1 MLKDSDT
8 EKFKEK
14 KMHFSYNEYKQKVK
28 KHSYKDLTVFVS
40 VLVVGILIFLGCA
53 KIFSPSVDV
62 GIAGNDEFSEFDD
75 DGGYSSAV
83 DSRLKNLKSE
93 DEGDLRDDD
102 NMFSPEL
109 DEKVILPKQKKKT
122 SGEMEL
128 EMQNAKEQQK
138 AQEQAQLPNNKKE
151 EESPV
156 TKAPTTTETA
166 PTTHQAASSRVVV
179 GHYATERQAEVA
191 KSIIQDAGIGVVPI
205 VKNIGGSYTLQV
217 GVYSSR
223 EKAQQVVNNLL
234 KSNFPARIVE

>member
-1 MLKDSDT
+1 MLKNSDT

-14 KMHFSYNEYKQKVK
+14 KVHFSYNEYKQKVK
-28 KHSYKDLTVFVS
+28 KRSYRDLTVFVS

-53 KIFSPSVDV
+53 KIFSPNVDV
-62 GIAGNDEFSEFDD
+62 GIAGNDEYSEFDEN
-75 DGGYSSAV
+75 GYSSEV

-93 DEGDLRDDD
+93 DDGTSQEDD
-102 NMFSPEL
+102 NIFSPEL

-138 AQEQAQLPNNKKE
+138 AQEQASNNKKE
-151 EESPV
+151 EETQTPKAPVAAETPAAPAAPV
-156 TKAPTTTETA
+156 TA
-166 PTTHQAASSRVVV
+166 RVVV

-191 KSIIQDAGIGVVPI
+191 KSIIQDAGVGVVPL
-205 VKNIGGSYTLQV
+205 VKNIGGSYTLQI